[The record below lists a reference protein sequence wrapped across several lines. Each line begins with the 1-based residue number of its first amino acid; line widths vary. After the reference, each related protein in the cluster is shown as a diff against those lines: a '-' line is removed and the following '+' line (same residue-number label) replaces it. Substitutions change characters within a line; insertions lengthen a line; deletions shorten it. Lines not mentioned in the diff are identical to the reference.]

1 MNIKHA
7 LHSGLLVLLLI
18 GSGMPAW
25 PDQATDDWE
34 KVVFHLDDSANARW
48 ALMLA
53 NAYRDDSPKAKIV
66 IVAYGPGIDFLLE
79 DAEDR
84 RGNPYDP
91 AVRDLAENG
100 VGFRLCAETLS
111 ARKISRETVLD
122 EVTLVKSGIAEIAR
136 LQIKEGYAY
145 LKP

>member
-1 MNIKHA
+1 MAGDSTHA
-7 LHSGLLVLLLI
+7 PVYVVTVPHSGTHFVEKMLDLL
-18 GSGMPAW
+18 
-25 PDQATDDWE
+25 
-34 KVVFHLDDSANARW
+34 KVKHKRIHAVPENNIDLWRI
-48 ALMLA
+48 
-53 NAYRDDSPKAKIV
+53 SPKAKIV